1 MNNIFVIA
9 KNTFKE
15 TIRDKIMYGILGF
28 ALLFLL
34 STLFFASISLG
45 EDIKVVKDLGLAGIY
60 IFSIIIAIFLGSSL
74 IYKEIEK
81 RTLYIML
88 SKPVSTI
95 QFITGKY
102 LGLLLS
108 LLLNLGLMSI
118 IYLAVVYFEKGGFDY
133 LALWAILLNF
143 FELSIFIS
151 LAILFSTLTTPLA
164 STIYSIIVLYIG
176 HSLSLVKKAA
186 EKSPEIL
193 RWVADGVY
201 YLFPNLEK
209 FNVRNFIVYNISP
222 TSAQIIY
229 PVLYSLLMTG
239 ILLWLANL
247 LLKKR
252 DL

>member
-1 MNNIFVIA
+1 MNNIWVIA

-15 TIRDKIMYGILGF
+15 TIRDRILYGILGF
-28 ALLFLL
+28 AVLFLL

-45 EDIKVVKDLGLAGIY
+45 EDVKMVQDLGLAGIY
-60 IFSIIIAIFLGSSL
+60 VFSVIIAIFLGSSL

-88 SKPVSTI
+88 SKPVSTAH
-95 QFITGKY
+95 FIIGKY

-118 IYLAVVYFEKGGFDY
+118 IYLAVVLFEKGGFDY
-133 LALWAILLNF
+133 LAIWSILLNF
-143 FELSIFIS
+143 FELSIFIA
-151 LAILFSTLTTPLA
+151 LTILFSTLTTPLA
-164 STIYSIIVLYIG
+164 STIYSIVVLYIG
-176 HSLSLVKKAA
+176 HSISLVKKAA
-186 EKSPEIL
+186 EKSPQIIKL
-193 RWVADGVY
+193 LADCIY
-201 YLFPNLEK
+201 YIFPNLEK
-209 FNVRNFIVYNISP
+209 FNIRNFIVYGVHP
-222 TSAQIIY
+222 TPSQIIY
-229 PVLYSLLMTG
+229 PLLYSVLFTA

>member
-1 MNNIFVIA
+1 MNNIWVIA

-28 ALLFLL
+28 ALLFLM

-88 SKPVSTI
+88 SKPVSTT
-95 QFITGKY
+95 QFIIGKY

-108 LLLNLGLMSI
+108 LLLNLVLMTA
-118 IYLAVVYFEKGGFDY
+118 IYLAVVYYEKGGFDT

-143 FELSIFIS
+143 LEVSVFIA
-151 LAILFSTLTTPLA
+151 LTVLFSTLTTPLA

-176 HSLSLVKKAA
+176 HSLSLVRKAA
-186 EKSPEIL
+186 EKSPEII
-193 RWVADGVY
+193 RWLADGVY

-209 FNVRNFIVYNISP
+209 FNVRNFIVYSVHP

-229 PVLYSLLMTG
+229 PLLYSVLLTA